1 MNFFNMLYLIKLFLQ
16 YYKIK
21 YYYYKV
27 VYSILKPNIVL
38 LKLKYIKYITNL
50 KLFCKI
56 YNFLVIN
63 QHYFIMYQN

>member
-1 MNFFNMLYLIKLFLQ
+1 MDFFYMLYLIKLFLQ

-27 VYSILKPNIVL
+27 VYSILKPNIIL

-56 YNFLVIN
+56 LNFLVIN